1 MTDPFDEKI
10 LKPMLIGE
18 TGEAFDSSDYI
29 HELKLDG
36 IRCLAYLGDDLT
48 ELRNKRNLRVSTI
61 YPELSQIHEQVKG
74 RCILDGEV
82 FVMQNGKPYFAEIK
96 RRALMSNPFKISLA
110 AQKLPVSFTA
120 FDIVY
125 KDGELLNHLP
135 LMQRKEILSQTVT
148 ESERLS
154 VSRIIDTQGIAL
166 YRLTEEQGLEGIV
179 SKRKD
184 SKYYFDKRTKD
195 WIKVKNLLDEDF
207 VVCGYITKAQEDR
220 NVTSLILGTYNESG
234 QLVNQGHVTLGLS
247 KEEFGIISRHPALL
261 RPPFETV
268 EEGAVYI
275 QPALVCTVK
284 YMERTSGGGLR
295 QPVFK
300 GLRYDKDAKEC
311 AHLG

>member
-1 MTDPFDEKI
+1 MTDPFDEKT

-18 TGEAFDSSDYI
+18 TGEAFDSPDFI

-36 IRCLAYLGDDLT
+36 IRCLAYLGDGVTD
-48 ELRNKRNLRVSTI
+48 LRNKRNLRVSPI
-61 YPELSQIHEQVKG
+61 YPELSQIHEQMKN
-74 RCILDGEV
+74 RCILDGEIL
-82 FVMQNGKPYFAEIK
+82 VMQNGKPYFAEIK
-96 RRALMSNPFKISLA
+96 RRALMSDPFKISLA

-120 FDIVY
+120 FDILY
-125 KDGELLNHLP
+125 KDGELLNNLP
-135 LMQRKEILSQTVT
+135 LLQRKEILSQTVT

-154 VSRIIDTQGIAL
+154 VSRYIDTQGIAL

-195 WIKVKNLLDEDF
+195 WIKIKNLLDEDF
-207 VVCGYITKAQEDR
+207 IVCGYITKAQEGR
-220 NVTSLILGTYNESG
+220 NVTSLILGAYDGNG

-247 KEEFGIISRHPALL
+247 KAEFGIISKHPLAL
-261 RPPFETV
+261 RPPFEPS
-268 EEGAVYI
+268 EEGAVYLE
-275 QPALVCTVK
+275 PTLVCTVK

-300 GLRYDKDAKEC
+300 GLRYDKEAREVV
-311 AHLG
+311 L